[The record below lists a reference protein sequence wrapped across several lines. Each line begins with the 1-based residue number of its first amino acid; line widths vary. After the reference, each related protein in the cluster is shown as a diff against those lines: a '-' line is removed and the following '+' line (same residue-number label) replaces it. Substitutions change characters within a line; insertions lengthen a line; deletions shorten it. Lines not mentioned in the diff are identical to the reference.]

1 MTQQSPETTPTAKPE
16 SQNMEVAN
24 MRYFK
29 APDIV
34 ATGVTEAELTAQVER
49 ERATYLTRREKL
61 KDVTNELT
69 KLRKTLSALGQQEKG
84 VDTEW
89 RQEFV
94 KGFGKQSK
102 AVRDKLKQKGQ
113 WASEAS
119 QIKEMIALLEPQA
132 EWLKMQTH
140 AARLSLRITARR
152 LDDLSSHNQLLNSLR
167 EMSESDSMA
176 SLSAAVPRLLERIE
190 VATYN
195 DTSFMIGLGIDVAIQ
210 PGKSITPHMT
220 NDDHR
225 QASREIRLRQYAALG
240 ELLFSFM
247 PDAGDKEGMPTTQLP
262 PRLECEAAQGE
273 YESSLGF
280 ARRIKELERQ
290 MEYVPSLDDLDSAQA

>member
-1 MTQQSPETTPTAKPE
+1 MTEQSLETTPAAKPE
-16 SQNMEVAN
+16 NQNMEAAN

-34 ATGVTEAELTAQVER
+34 ATGVTEAELTAQVDR
-49 ERATYLTRREKL
+49 ERATYLIRREKL
-61 KDVTNELT
+61 EDVTNELT

-167 EMSESDSMA
+167 AMSESDSMA
-176 SLSAAVPRLLERIE
+176 SLSAAVPQLLERIE

-240 ELLFSFM
+240 ELLVSFL
-247 PDAGDKEGMPTTQLP
+247 PEVGGQQGMPATQLP
-262 PRLECEAAQGE
+262 PRLECEAVKGE
-273 YESSLGF
+273 YASSLGF
-280 ARRIKELERQ
+280 ARRLKDLELQ